1 MLSVNISDIAIII
14 IIKNVDYYCIIH
26 NITKSE
32 GNNLLESS
40 VLEDRGFI

>member
-1 MLSVNISDIAIII
+1 MLSVNISDIAII